1 MKTSGSDYVSSL
13 KTKKYRLLSII
24 SISILLFTTLSSD
37 ISTASAEP
45 LGLYSSAISASE
57 ATQGEVV
64 ISQIDNGVFLGRS
77 VQLDAEEFNSVNI
90 GPLNSIF
97 LGQQS
102 NRHFAATVGRFWPQ
116 SPFSLSLFTPL
127 NLTTAG
133 VTILSPDDGSVE
145 NADLCPVAPCTKEFT
160 FEVEVL
166 GAPVDS
172 VVLEFTPEGQTSH
185 ESKICEYDPI
195 ENYPACPDPPQVFS
209 HMVPLHEGRWIV
221 VARVTRGTSVESS
234 TPIHLEVLPPTD
246 TQPGP
251 VSLSE
256 VVPNRGVPRILIRDS
271 SPGVSRISTEPD
283 SVKIIGTN
291 LNDNSF
297 LEVYVAP
304 IPYGEA
310 SLPPESG
317 LPTADWCLFEA
328 TILKRGLL
336 SGGESYL
343 EVEIPELP
351 RETSITCGV
360 TPGPVGSIFTMNW
373 RWVIRDPWIRDQ
385 REHEWW
391 AIPSPRTV
399 AWHDSPPFKMVKPA
413 YPLINGFGFK
423 NTATIPTYNEFLTVY
438 GNNAY
443 ICVGA
448 LGVCLTRIP
457 DPLYHLLWWP
467 IYDQVVRSTGGSCN
481 GMSSTSLLMARE
493 ELQTEDFNP
502 AVHYPVGF
510 DVPGYPSA
518 YKDTNFCTP
527 FCSPPKPDNLWATI
541 RMNHGVQISWE
552 FIMEVIETLGE
563 AIFDPNDIT
572 SIKGVPNATL
582 ARVKS
587 APQDYVVCFFQV
599 GSGHCVT
606 PYRVDSNKIYI
617 YDNNAVKDVS
627 RYIEIVDGDY
637 NYPARRSEPN
647 HGNAIMAFPIDIW
660 KNGRRL
666 PGLGDLLLY
675 IRGEV
680 IDFLYMIAVGSGDM
694 IVTNDAGGRWGWEED
709 GSFTDEMF
717 GAVSIAP
724 LGEQDAGNRVMPLL
738 IAMNQPAPTVRIHAD
753 GGRYVYHTGA
763 GGLLFQLEANALS
776 GDEDRIRLGYTGGDL
791 YSFDFTPQRDTS
803 QFVPRIGLAI
813 EEEESA
819 LFHWLGLDVPGGQ
832 SVGFSADKQD
842 PAVTYNNDT
851 GDTTRHMLA
860 LDYGSGSANSFGRM
874 MYGPFE
880 VPAGASQRVVL
891 KEWPKVTEVVSEMD
905 IDGDGTPDHTEI
917 VSGRSAPPPLEQ
929 GVSTDLSVLA
939 KVDAESVSQ
948 GEKVTYNVIV
958 ANAGP
963 DDATEVML
971 VDTLPSGVSISSV
984 TITKGTCVGTSGLSC
999 KLGDLKS
1006 GEEAVVTYV
1015 VTPDFS
1021 GSLTDSFI
1029 VSGNEGDPD
1038 LTNNTSVAA
1047 AGSSEG
1053 KYKVYLSLLLR

>member
-1 MKTSGSDYVSSL
+1 MAITLVSN
-13 KTKKYRLLSII
+13 I
-24 SISILLFTTLSSD
+24 STTLAGSSD
-37 ISTASAEP
+37 TFTGAAHS
-45 LGLYSSAISASE
+45 
-57 ATQGEVV
+57 
-64 ISQIDNGVFLGRS
+64 
-77 VQLDAEEFNSVNI
+77 LDAND
-90 GPLNSIF
+90 
-97 LGQQS
+97 
-102 NRHFAATVGRFWPQ
+102 
-116 SPFSLSLFTPL
+116 
-127 NLTTAG
+127 

-166 GAPVDS
+166 GAPMDS

-195 ENYPACPDPPQVFS
+195 ENYPACPNPPQVFS
-209 HMVPLHEGRWIV
+209 HIVPLHEGRWIV
-221 VARVTRGTSVESS
+221 VARVIRGTSMELS
-234 TPIHLEVLPPTD
+234 TPIHLEVLPPNVD
-246 TQPGP
+246 TPGP
-251 VSLSE
+251 VSFSE
-256 VVPNRGVPRILIRDS
+256 VVPNQGIPRVLIRDPN
-271 SPGVSRISTEPD
+271 PGDPGIFTESQ
-283 SVKIIGTN
+283 SVQIIGTN
-291 LNDNSF
+291 LDNNPY

-304 IPYGEA
+304 IPYGEP
-310 SLPPESG
+310 SLTPESG

-328 TILKRGLL
+328 SITGRGPLQ
-336 SGGESYL
+336 GGGSFL

-351 RETSITCGV
+351 RETSITCGI

-448 LGVCLTRIP
+448 FGVCVTRIP
-457 DPLYHLLWWP
+457 DPLYYFLWWP

-493 ELQTEDFNP
+493 ELQTEDFNS
-502 AVHYPVGF
+502 AVHFPVGF
-510 DVPGYPSA
+510 EVPGYPSA

-527 FCSPPKPDNLWATI
+527 VCSPPKPDNLWATI
-541 RMNHGVQISWE
+541 RMNHGVQISRQFLFE
-552 FIMEVIETLGE
+552 IIETLGE
-563 AIFDPNDIT
+563 AIFDPNDIA

-582 ARVKS
+582 ARV
-587 APQDYVVCFFQV
+587 AADPQSYVVCFFQV

-606 PYRVDSNKIYI
+606 PYRVDGNRIYI
-617 YDNNAVKDVS
+617 YDNNNVKDKS
-627 RYIEIVDGDY
+627 RYIEITGGDY
-637 NYPARRSEPN
+637 NYSQRKKEPN

-660 KNGRRL
+660 KNGRNL
-666 PGLGDLLLY
+666 LGFEELKTLVQGD
-675 IRGEV
+675 V
-680 IDFLYMIAVGSGDM
+680 IEFLYMIAVGSGDM
-694 IVTNDAGGRWGWEED
+694 IVTNDAGGRWGWEDD
-709 GSFTDEMF
+709 GTFTDEMF

-753 GGRYVYHTGA
+753 GGRYVYHSVA
-763 GGLLFQLEANALS
+763 GGHLFQLEANAMS
-776 GDEDRIRLGYTGGDL
+776 GDEDRIQLGYSGGDL
-791 YSFDFTPQRDTS
+791 YSFDFTPQRETS

-813 EEEESA
+813 GDEESA
-819 LFHWLGLDVPGGQ
+819 LFHWLGLDVPEGQ
-832 SVGFSADKQD
+832 RVGFSADKQVY
-842 PAVTYNNDT
+842 AVTYRNGTDDPTN
-851 GDTTRHMLA
+851 HVLA
-860 LDYGSGSANSFGRM
+860 LDYASGSANSFGRM
-874 MYGPFE
+874 IYGPFE

-891 KEWPKVTEVVSEMD
+891 TEWPQVAEVLSEID

-917 VSGRSAPPPLEQ
+917 VRGRPSPPPLEQ
-929 GVSTDLSVLA
+929 GVSADLSVLA
-939 KVDAESVSQ
+939 TVDAESVSQ

-958 ANAGP
+958 TNTGP
-963 DDATEVML
+963 EDATEVLL
-971 VDTLPSGVSISSV
+971 VDTLPSDVSISSV
-984 TITKGTCVGTSGLSC
+984 TTTKGTCIDSSGLSC
-999 KLGDLKS
+999 EIGDLNS
-1006 GEEAVVTYV
+1006 SEEAVVTYV
-1015 VTPDFS
+1015 VTPGFS

-1047 AGSSEG
+1047 TGSSEG